1 LPLETKNLMKS
12 VEEALKGEKRGFDQ
26 TIEVIVTLKDLDL
39 KKPANRLNEAVEL
52 PNPLGKP
59 VPICLIASG
68 DLAVKAKKAGADRV
82 IEQNELDTLGKD
94 KKALKKIVN
103 DYEYFIAAAPMMAAV
118 GKTMGSILGPRGK
131 MPTPVPP
138 NAPIESI
145 IERHRRM
152 VRVRVKDQLVIQ
164 TKVGTD
170 AMAHEKIAENIQAVV
185 ARLEA
190 KLEKGSKNIDALY
203 IKTTMGKPVKMQI

>member
-1 LPLETKNLMKS
+1 MPLETKNLMKS

-26 TIEVIVTLKDLDL
+26 TVEVIVTLKDLDL

-59 VPICLIASG
+59 SPICLIASG

-82 IEQNELDTLGKD
+82 IEQSELDALAKD

-118 GKTMGSILGPRGK
+118 GKTLGSLLGPRGK
-131 MPTPVPP
+131 MPTPVPS
-138 NAPIESI
+138 NAAIDSI
-145 IERHRRM
+145 IEKHRRM
-152 VRVRVKDQLVIQ
+152 VRVRVKDQLVVQ
-164 TKVGTD
+164 TKVGTE
-170 AMAHEKIAENIQAVV
+170 AMAHEKIAENIQAVI

-190 KLEKGSKNIDALY
+190 KLEKGSKNFDALY
-203 IKTTMGKPVKMQI
+203 IKTTMGKPIKMVI

>member
-1 LPLETKNLMKS
+1 MPLETKNLMKS